1 MKGRQTVSVV
11 CRPPARKAGM
21 RVTRKQKLYH
31 PPAVQVEILLSDGNR
46 GGIENKAGQLQNAA
60 APFSFIME

>member
-1 MKGRQTVSVV
+1 
-11 CRPPARKAGM
+11 M
-21 RVTRKQKLYH
+21 RVTRKQKLCH

-60 APFSFIME
+60 APFSLLWSDIWKE